1 MTRVVVTGAAGRL
14 GSRVVR
20 LLAGRDDAP
29 EVVGVDLL
37 PSNPGGPSHR
47 LDLATA
53 DLADAFAG
61 ADAVLHLASVF
72 GAGLEGPEI
81 DTAVEVALAR
91 RVLEAADH
99 AGVGHVVVMSSATVF
114 VQAVV
119 SIDGKKVADGKAGP
133 MTDRLREIYVDFARK
148 TAV

>member
-81 DTAVEVALAR
+81 DTAVELIGR
-91 RVLEAADH
+91 YC
-99 AGVGHVVVMSSATVF
+99 
-114 VQAVV
+114 V
-119 SIDGKKVADGKAGP
+119 S
-133 MTDRLREIYVDFARK
+133 L
-148 TAV
+148 